1 LHHWREV
8 FGRGLLAVVELN
20 AMGAGA
26 RKASLLGNSAKP
38 HTMKLLSPSLTE
50 NSASLGERGEPVRSM
65 TLGDS
70 LRIALPKP
78 RGLTDRVSNF
88 YSAL

>member
-1 LHHWREV
+1 VLGQDSSRLGGSFASLARG

-70 LRIALPKP
+70 LRI
-78 RGLTDRVSNF
+78 
-88 YSAL
+88 

>member
-1 LHHWREV
+1 
-8 FGRGLLAVVELN
+8 
-20 AMGAGA
+20 
-26 RKASLLGNSAKP
+26 
-38 HTMKLLSPSLTE
+38 MKLLSPSLTE

-70 LRIALPKP
+70 LRITLPKP